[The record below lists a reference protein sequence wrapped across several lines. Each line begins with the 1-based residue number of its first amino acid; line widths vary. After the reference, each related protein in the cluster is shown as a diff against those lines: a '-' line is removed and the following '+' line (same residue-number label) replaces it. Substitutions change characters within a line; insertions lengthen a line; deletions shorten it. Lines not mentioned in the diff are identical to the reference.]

1 LSRDGSGPMG
11 DHMIKAVVT
20 DIDGTITDMRR
31 RVQWEAVEA
40 LRGIEERGVF
50 TMIASGN
57 VLPVALGLKTFIGMN
72 GPIIAEN
79 GGIVALGE
87 RVYSL
92 QSNQMALEAFEYLK
106 GMMPVERLFT
116 DRWRETQ
123 VALKLTVDPRD
134 VKEALSGWDLEVE
147 VTGFAIHL
155 MKRGHSKL
163 SGVEKA
169 CELLDINL
177 DEVAAFGDS
186 DNDAKMLRGCGKG
199 IAVANA
205 SQDAKE
211 AADYVTSRPH
221 GAGVVEGL
229 EWLGLI

>member
-1 LSRDGSGPMG
+1 
-11 DHMIKAVVT
+11 MIKAVVT
-20 DIDGTITDMRR
+20 DIDGTITDMHR
-31 RVQWEAVEA
+31 RVQWEAVEV
-40 LRGIEERGVF
+40 LRRIEEKGVF

-87 RVYSL
+87 EVCSIH
-92 QSNQMALEAFEYLK
+92 SNRIALEAFEYLR

-123 VALKLTVDPRD
+123 VALKLNVDPKD
-134 VKEALSGWDLEVE
+134 VKEALSGWDIEIE
-147 VTGFAIHL
+147 ATGFAIHL
-155 MKRGHSKL
+155 MEKGHSKL

-169 CELLDINL
+169 CELLNISV

-205 SQDAKE
+205 SENAKE
-211 AADYVTSRPH
+211 SADYVASRPH
-221 GAGVVEGL
+221 AAGVVEGL

>member
-1 LSRDGSGPMG
+1 
-11 DHMIKAVVT
+11 MIKAIVT

-31 RVQWEAVEA
+31 RVQWEAIEA
-40 LRGIEERGVF
+40 LRSIQEKGIC

-57 VLPVALGLKTFIGMN
+57 VLPVAFGLHTFIGMN

-79 GGIVALGE
+79 GGIVAMGQE
-87 RVYSL
+87 IHYVH
-92 QSNQMALEAFEYLK
+92 SNGKSMEAFEYLRER
-106 GMMPVERLFT
+106 MPVERLFT

-123 VALKLTVDPRD
+123 VALKLTVDPD
-134 VKEALSGWDLEVE
+134 VVRAALSGWDIEIE
-147 VTGFAIHL
+147 TTGFAIHL
-155 MKRGHSKL
+155 MEKGHSKM
-163 SGVEKA
+163 SGVRKA
-169 CELLDINL
+169 CELLGIDV

-205 SQDAKE
+205 SPEAKG
-211 AADYVTSRPH
+211 AADYVAQAEN

-229 EWLGLI
+229 EWLGLL